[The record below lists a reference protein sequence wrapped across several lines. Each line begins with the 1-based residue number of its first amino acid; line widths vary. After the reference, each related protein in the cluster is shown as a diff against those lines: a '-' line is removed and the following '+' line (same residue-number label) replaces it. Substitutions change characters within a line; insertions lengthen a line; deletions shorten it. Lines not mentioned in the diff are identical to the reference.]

1 MKLSA
6 NLKNASRAALQWRLL
21 VIWLAAAL
29 LPTLLLAL
37 PMWSTLSGILSHSVH
52 APQLA
57 KSLDVLA
64 LADLM
69 GEFKRNNLALQAG
82 GIGAAALALL
92 LSPLLTGVIASA
104 GRAQETATFRQ
115 LFAGGVSEYPRMF
128 RMLLWAVVPLG
139 LALALGGAVADSVQD
154 IAEKASLESTADA
167 WSLCANVLGVLLLA
181 LANLTLDA
189 GRAQLA
195 IDRRRTSAVKAWW
208 SGLKL
213 LLRRPAAMFGSYLLL
228 TVSGLLLAGLF
239 ALARFNVEASNGLLL
254 VAGFLLAQLVV
265 LAMAW
270 MRAARL
276 FALMTLSATN
286 R

>member
-21 VIWLAAAL
+21 VTWLVAAL
-29 LPTLLLAL
+29 LPTLLLAA
-37 PMWSTLSGILSHSVH
+37 PMWSTLSGILDQSVH
-52 APQLA
+52 APELA
-57 KSLDVLA
+57 SSLDLLA
-64 LADLM
+64 LSDIMAEL
-69 GEFKRNNLALQAG
+69 KRNKLALQAG
-82 GIGAAALALL
+82 GIAALVLTLL
-92 LSPLLTGVIASA
+92 LSPLLTGVIVTA
-104 GRAQETATFRQ
+104 GRSQETASFGQ

-128 RMLLWAVVPLG
+128 RMLVWAVVPFG
-139 LALALGGAVADSVQD
+139 LALAVSGAVADVARD
-154 IAEKASLESTADA
+154 MAEKARLESEADA
-167 WSLCANVLGVLLLA
+167 WALFANALGVLLLA

-195 IDRRRTSAVKAWW
+195 IDRRRSSAVKAWW
-208 SGLKL
+208 WGLKL
-213 LLRRPAAMFGSYLLL
+213 LLRRPGAMLGSYLLL
-228 TVSGLLLAGLF
+228 TMAGLLAAGAF
-239 ALARFNVEASNGLLL
+239 ALARINLAGSNGLLL
-254 VAGFLLAQLVV
+254 LAGFLLAQLIV

>member
-1 MKLSA
+1 MKLTA

-21 VIWLAAAL
+21 VIWLVAAL
-29 LPTLLLAL
+29 LPALLVAA
-37 PMWSTLSGILSHSVH
+37 PMWSSLSGILDQSMQ

-64 LADLM
+64 LADIMAEL
-69 GEFKRNNLALQAG
+69 KRNSLSLQAG
-82 GIGAAALALL
+82 GIAAVVLTLL
-92 LSPLLTGVIASA
+92 LSPLLTGVIVTA
-104 GRAQETATFRQ
+104 GRAAQTATFRQ

-139 LALALGGAVADSVQD
+139 VALAVAGAVSDGVQGL
-154 IAEKASLESTADA
+154 AEKAILESAADNWA
-167 WSLCANVLGVLLLA
+167 LFANVLAVLLIA
-181 LANLTLDA
+181 LVNLTLDA

-213 LLRRPAAMFGSYLLL
+213 LLRRPGAMLGSYVLL
-228 TVSGLLLAGLF
+228 TVAGLLLAGLF
-239 ALARFNVEASNGLLL
+239 ALARFNVAGSNGLLL
-254 VAGFLLAQLVV
+254 LAGFLLAQLVV

-270 MRAARL
+270 MRSARL
-276 FALMTLSATN
+276 FVLMSLSAAN

>member
-1 MKLSA
+1 MKLTA

-21 VIWLAAAL
+21 VIWLVAAL
-29 LPTLLLAL
+29 LPALLVAA
-37 PMWSTLSGILSHSVH
+37 PMWSSLSGILDQSMQ

-57 KSLDVLA
+57 NSLDVLA
-64 LADLM
+64 LADIMAEL
-69 GEFKRNNLALQAG
+69 KRNSLSLQAG
-82 GIGAAALALL
+82 GIAAVVLTLL
-92 LSPLLTGVIASA
+92 LSPLLTGVIVTA
-104 GRAQETATFRQ
+104 GRAAQTATFRQ

-139 LALALGGAVADSVQD
+139 VALAVAGAVSDGVQGL
-154 IAEKASLESTADA
+154 AEKAILESAADNWA
-167 WSLCANVLGVLLLA
+167 LFANVLAVLLIA
-181 LANLTLDA
+181 LVNLTLDA

-213 LLRRPAAMFGSYLLL
+213 LLRRPGAMLGSYVLL
-228 TVSGLLLAGLF
+228 TVAGLLLAGLF
-239 ALARFNVEASNGLLL
+239 ALARFNVAGSNGLLL
-254 VAGFLLAQLVV
+254 LAGFLLAQLVV

-270 MRAARL
+270 MRSARL
-276 FALMTLSATN
+276 FVLMSLSAAN

>member
-1 MKLSA
+1 MKLTA

-21 VIWLAAAL
+21 LIWLVASL

-37 PMWSTLSGILSHSVH
+37 PVWSSLSAILDQSVH
-52 APQLA
+52 VPELA

-64 LADLM
+64 LADIMAELR
-69 GEFKRNNLALQAG
+69 RNSVALQAG
-82 GIGAAALALL
+82 GIGALALTLL
-92 LSPLLTGVIASA
+92 LSPLLTGVIVTA
-104 GRAQETATFRQ
+104 GRTAETASLRQ

-128 RMLLWAVVPLG
+128 RMLLWAVIPLG
-139 LALALGGAVADSVQD
+139 LALAVSGMLADGAQD
-154 IAEKASLESTADA
+154 FAEKASLESVADA
-167 WSLCANVLGVLLLA
+167 WSLFTSVQAVLLVA
-181 LANLTLDA
+181 LVNLTLDA

-213 LLRRPAAMFGSYLLL
+213 LLRSAGAVFGSYALL
-228 TVSGLLLAGLF
+228 TVAGLLAAGLF
-239 ALARFNVEASNGLLL
+239 ALARFNLAGSNGLLL
-254 VAGFLLAQLVV
+254 LAGFLLAQLVV